1 MIILKSKSEIDKM
14 RVACRIVAE
23 VLQELRQAVRP
34 GITTLELD
42 AIAERGIRARGALP
56 AFKGYRGFP
65 NSLCVSINEQVVH
78 GIPSKRRLREGDIV
92 GLDLG
97 AKWDGYYGDAA
108 ITVPVG
114 EISAEAQRLVTVAQ
128 GALYAGISE
137 VKPGKHLSDISHA
150 IQTYAERHGYSV
162 VRTFVGHG
170 IGTALHEEPQVPNFG
185 PPGRGPRLKAGMVL
199 AIEPM
204 VNIGDA
210 DVEILDD
217 GWTVVTADGQ
227 LSAHFEHTVAI
238 TEEGAEIL
246 TVLSANSHLSGN
258 RQRSVLKTAGSSS
271 TAI

>member
-1 MIILKSKSEIDKM
+1 M
-14 RVACRIVAE
+14 
-23 VLQELRQAVRP
+23 
-34 GITTLELD
+34 
-42 AIAERGIRARGALP
+42 P

-65 NSLCVSINEQVVH
+65 NTLCVALNEQVVH
-78 GIPSKRRLREGDIV
+78 GIPSKRRLRAGDII

-97 AKWDGYYGDAA
+97 AKWEGYYGDAA
-108 ITVPVG
+108 VTVPVG
-114 EISAEAQRLVTVAQ
+114 QIPSDTECLLTTARE
-128 GALYAGISE
+128 ALYMGIKE
-137 VKPGKHLSDISHA
+137 VSPGKHLSDISHA
-150 IQTYAERHGYSV
+150 IQRYAETRGYSV
-162 VRTFVGHG
+162 VRAFVGHG

-238 TEEGAEIL
+238 TDEGPQIL
-246 TVLSANSHLSGN
+246 TAL
-258 RQRSVLKTAGSSS
+258 
-271 TAI
+271 

>member
-1 MIILKSKSEIDKM
+1 MIILKSKSEIEKM
-14 RVACRIVAE
+14 AMACHIVAE
-23 VLQELRQAVRP
+23 VLQDLVRVVRP
-34 GITTLELD
+34 GLTTLELD
-42 AIAERGIRARGALP
+42 ALAERSIHTRGGVP

-65 NSLCVSINEQVVH
+65 NTLCVALNEQVVH
-78 GIPSKRRLREGDIV
+78 GIPSKRRLRAGDII

-97 AKWDGYYGDAA
+97 AKWEGYYGDAA
-108 ITVPVG
+108 VTVPVG
-114 EISAEAQRLVTVAQ
+114 QIPSNTECLLTTAQE
-128 GALYAGISE
+128 ALYMGIKE
-137 VKPGKHLSDISHA
+137 VSPGKHLSDISHA
-150 IQTYAERHGYSV
+150 IQRYAETRGYSV
-162 VRTFVGHG
+162 VRAFVGHG

-238 TEEGAEIL
+238 TDEGHQIL
-246 TVLSANSHLSGN
+246 TGL
-258 RQRSVLKTAGSSS
+258 
-271 TAI
+271 

>member
-1 MIILKSKSEIDKM
+1 MIILKSKSEIEKM
-14 RVACRIVAE
+14 TIACHIVAE
-23 VLQELRQAVRP
+23 VLQELVRVVRP
-34 GITTLELD
+34 GLTTLELD
-42 AIAERGIRARGALP
+42 AFAERSIRTRGGVP

-65 NSLCVSINEQVVH
+65 NTLCVALNEQVVH
-78 GIPSKRRLREGDIV
+78 GIPSKRRLRAGDII

-97 AKWDGYYGDAA
+97 AKWEGYYGDAA
-108 ITVPVG
+108 VTVPVG
-114 EISAEAQRLVTVAQ
+114 QIPSDTECLLTTARE
-128 GALYAGISE
+128 ALYMGIKE
-137 VKPGKHLSDISHA
+137 VSAGKHLSDISHA
-150 IQTYAERHGYSV
+150 IQCYAETRGYSV
-162 VRTFVGHG
+162 VRAFVGHG

-238 TEEGAEIL
+238 TDDGPQIL
-246 TVLSANSHLSGN
+246 TAL
-258 RQRSVLKTAGSSS
+258 
-271 TAI
+271 

>member
-14 RVACRIVAE
+14 AVACRIVAE
-23 VLQELRQAVRP
+23 VLQELVRALRP
-34 GITTLELD
+34 GLTTLELD
-42 AIAERGIRARGALP
+42 TLAERSIRMRGGVP

-65 NSLCVSINEQVVH
+65 NTLCVSLNEQVVH
-78 GIPSKRRLREGDIV
+78 GIPSKRRLRPGDII

-97 AKWDGYYGDAA
+97 AKWEGYYGDAA
-108 ITVPVG
+108 VTVPVG
-114 EISAEAQRLVTVAQ
+114 QIPAETECLLATARE
-128 GALYAGISE
+128 ALYLGIKE
-137 VKPGKHLSDISHA
+137 VSLGKHLSDISHA
-150 IQTYAERHGYSV
+150 IQHHAETRGYSV
-162 VRTFVGHG
+162 VRAFVGHG

-217 GWTVVTADGQ
+217 GWTVVTSDGQ

-238 TEEGAEIL
+238 TDEGPQIL
-246 TVLSANSHLSGN
+246 T
-258 RQRSVLKTAGSSS
+258 T
-271 TAI
+271 I

>member
-23 VLQELRQAVRP
+23 VLQELVRLARP
-34 GITTLELD
+34 GVSTLELD
-42 AIAERGIRARGALP
+42 AVAEKSIRARGAVP

-65 NSLCVSINEQVVH
+65 KTLCVSVNEQVVH
-78 GIPSKRRLREGDIV
+78 GIPSKRRLKEGDIV

-108 ITVPVG
+108 ITIPVG
-114 EISAEAQRLVTVAQ
+114 NITLIAESLLATARE
-128 GALYAGISE
+128 ALSLGIKE
-137 VKPGKHLSDISHA
+137 VSPGQHLSDISHT
-150 IQTYAERHGYSV
+150 IQRFAEGQGYSV
-162 VRTFVGHG
+162 VRAFVGHG

-185 PPGRGPRLKAGMVL
+185 PPGRGPRLKVGMVL

-238 TEEGAEIL
+238 TEAGPEIL
-246 TVLSANSHLSGN
+246 TRV
-258 RQRSVLKTAGSSS
+258 
-271 TAI
+271 

>member
-1 MIILKSKSEIDKM
+1 MIILKSKSEIEKM
-14 RVACRIVAE
+14 RVACRVVAE
-23 VLQELRQAVRP
+23 VLQELIREVRP
-34 GITTLELD
+34 GVSTLELD
-42 AIAERGIRARGALP
+42 GIAERGIRARGAIP

-65 NSLCVSINEQVVH
+65 NTLCVSVNEQVVH
-78 GIPSKRRLREGDIV
+78 GIPSKRRLKEGEIV

-108 ITVPVG
+108 VTVPVG
-114 EISAEAQRLVTVAQ
+114 DIAPIAQSLLITAKEALHVGISAVRT
-128 GALYAGISE
+128 
-137 VKPGKHLSDISHA
+137 GKHLSDISHA
-150 IQTYAERHGYSV
+150 IQSYAEAHGYSV
-162 VRTFVGHG
+162 VRAFVGHG

-185 PPGRGPRLKAGMVL
+185 PPGRGPRLKVGMVL

-238 TEEGAEIL
+238 TEEGPEIL
-246 TVLSANSHLSGN
+246 TVS
-258 RQRSVLKTAGSSS
+258 RQHP
-271 TAI
+271 

>member
-1 MIILKSKSEIDKM
+1 MIILKSKSEIEKM
-14 RVACRIVAE
+14 AIACHIVAE
-23 VLQELRQAVRP
+23 VLQELVRMVRP
-34 GITTLELD
+34 GLTTLELD
-42 AIAERGIRARGALP
+42 AFAERSIRTRGGVP

-65 NSLCVSINEQVVH
+65 NTLCVALNEQVVH
-78 GIPSKRRLREGDIV
+78 GIPSKRRLRAGDII

-97 AKWDGYYGDAA
+97 AKWEGYYGDAA
-108 ITVPVG
+108 VTVPVG
-114 EISAEAQRLVTVAQ
+114 QIPSDTECLLTTARE
-128 GALYAGISE
+128 ALYMGIKE
-137 VKPGKHLSDISHA
+137 VSPGKHLSDISHA
-150 IQTYAERHGYSV
+150 IQRYAETRGYSV
-162 VRTFVGHG
+162 VRAFVGHG

-238 TEEGAEIL
+238 TDDGPQIL
-246 TVLSANSHLSGN
+246 TAL
-258 RQRSVLKTAGSSS
+258 
-271 TAI
+271 